1 MLNIPQKINE
11 VYNRIVA
18 DVKAYNK
25 KAQPAVK
32 NSWIGSIL
40 VAIAGRIYDVYR
52 KLNFILKQAFM
63 DTATG
68 EYLKRWGRY
77 VNIFERAAQKATG
90 NFILTGIPGSI
101 VAKGTEILVG
111 SNVYTTN
118 ASIQINENK
127 IQVENFTQ
135 EFDLVEIVFNNV
147 HNLGTGMTINI
158 NGKDYPIEV
167 IDAYSIS
174 ISTSDI
180 LVSPLN
186 ITYNSNIVACTPSEA
201 GYSYNI
207 PSGSTGK
214 TSKVIQGIDVVC
226 YTDYSGFTGGSDKE
240 DIESLRARI
249 IYRYQNPVTNFN
261 VAAIVTFMQS
271 LPNVGQVKVH
281 EITPEVGQVTIY
293 YLLKDNELP
302 TAGKTE
308 SVLKSID
315 DGLRPANTA
324 LEDIFLYAAA
334 PVVVNFEI
342 ANLYPLSVGI
352 KNAVKESL
360 KQYFNSLTIEQSIER
375 NDLIEVINSSVDL
388 ETGQKVTGFD
398 LVFPAEDITIEEG
411 QFAKLGDINL

>member
-25 KAQPAVK
+25 QAQPAVK

-52 KLNFILKQAFM
+52 KINFILKQAFM

-77 VNIFERAAQKATG
+77 VGIYEREPEKAIG
-90 NFILTGIPGSI
+90 NFILTGVPGSI
-101 VAKGTEILVG
+101 IAKGTEILVG
-111 SNVYTTN
+111 SNIYKTN
-118 ASIQINENK
+118 SSIQINENK
-127 IQVENFTQ
+127 VQTENFNQ
-135 EFDLVEIVFNNV
+135 EFDLVEIVFNNA

-158 NGKDYPIEV
+158 NSKDYPIQV

-174 ISTSDI
+174 IATSDI

-214 TSKVIQGIDVVC
+214 TSKVIQGVDVVC
-226 YTDYSGFTGGSDKE
+226 YTDYAGFTGGSDKE

-249 IYRYQNPVTNFN
+249 MYRYQNPVTNFN

-315 DGLRPANTA
+315 EGLRPANTA
-324 LEDIFLYAAA
+324 LEDIFLYAAS
-334 PVVVNFEI
+334 PVTVNFEI

-360 KQYFNSLTIEQSIER
+360 KQYFNSLKIEQSIER